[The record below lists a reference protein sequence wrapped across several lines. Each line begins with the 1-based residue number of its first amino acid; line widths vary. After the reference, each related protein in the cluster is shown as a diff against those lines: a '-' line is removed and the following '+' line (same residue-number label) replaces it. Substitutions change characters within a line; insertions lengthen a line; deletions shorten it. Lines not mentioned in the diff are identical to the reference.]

1 MKVPAAIRAVSR
13 PKNTVVEN
21 NGRPGPNQYTVR
33 ERAGITYVPGG
44 NPKPRN
50 GKVIGHIIDHRY
62 VPLHDV
68 QEFSKPDMLSY
79 GSSGF
84 VRSVSQ
90 DLLEDLLTVFRPEDA
105 YAIMAIASLRVIRP
119 STTNARMSTH
129 YKKSF
134 ISKFYP
140 GVALSPNSIKG
151 EGLRSSE
158 GNDLWRPHGGFERGM
173 AQGRCPGCSQD
184 RRWRMGAYL
193 KNRI

>member
-79 GSSGF
+79 GSSAF

-105 YAIMAIASLRVIRP
+105 LGKIPCWQDNYSPADWESCNVLKNGRYSILMQGMGHLLFSPSCSCSSLAIIYLLD
-119 STTNARMSTH
+119 T
-129 YKKSF
+129 
-134 ISKFYP
+134 
-140 GVALSPNSIKG
+140 
-151 EGLRSSE
+151 
-158 GNDLWRPHGGFERGM
+158 PHG
-173 AQGRCPGCSQD
+173 
-184 RRWRMGAYL
+184 
-193 KNRI
+193 

>member
-21 NGRPGPNQYTVR
+21 NGRPGPNQYAVR

-79 GSSGF
+79 GSSAF

-134 ISKFYP
+134 YQQVLSRRCTVPKF
-140 GVALSPNSIKG
+140 
-151 EGLRSSE
+151 
-158 GNDLWRPHGGFERGM
+158 H
-173 AQGRCPGCSQD
+173 QGRGI
-184 RRWRMGAYL
+184 AVF
-193 KNRI
+193 